1 MNQLLRH
8 IDACNTARLPGGRVA
23 FRIGAERIGW
33 LAPALADAL
42 VEFPDITAGPDGL
55 TLAKSAAPEFPEIT
69 SALSA
74 RGFYRWRGEAFDIRA
89 SLDGPVLGQIDRGAV
104 PAFGVLAQ
112 GVHLNGLVR
121 RPDGLHIWVAR
132 RATDKATDPG
142 KFDHI
147 VAGGTPAGL
156 TPDETLTKEAAE
168 EAAIP
173 EALVRNATRQ
183 AQIAYAMEIQGGVR
197 RDVLHCY
204 DLYLPEDFTP
214 VAVDGEV
221 ESFTL
226 WPIAKAL
233 ETVRQTDNFKFNV
246 NLALIDLFLRLGM
259 IAGAEASGL
268 RAALSCCIS

>member
-1 MNQLLRH
+1 M
-8 IDACNTARLPGGRVA
+8 I
-23 FRIGAERIGW
+23 
-33 LAPALADAL
+33 
-42 VEFPDITAGPDGL
+42 
-55 TLAKSAAPEFPEIT
+55 
-69 SALSA
+69 
-74 RGFYRWRGEAFDIRA
+74 
-89 SLDGPVLGQIDRGAV
+89 
-104 PAFGVLAQ
+104 
-112 GVHLNGLVR
+112 
-121 RPDGLHIWVAR
+121 
-132 RATDKATDPG
+132 DKATDPG

-173 EALVRNATRQ
+173 ETLICYATRQ

-226 WPIAKAL
+226 WPIEKAL
-233 ETVRQTDNFKFNV
+233 ETVRQTSNFKFNV

-268 RAALSCCIS
+268 RAALSRRIATCP